1 MKTIDDI
8 QTLSTE
14 AFIRYFQNVYYDEG
28 LIARVVA
35 MKRPFRSP
43 QQLVQAFIEA
53 VDTLPIKQKKALL
66 QRQPQLGERLK
77 ALPPLKPHQFEK
89 LMLFNTV
96 YHIKFDYPFIISLK
110 NESADEIARLLE
122 TRLAHTAQKEF
133 CEAIVQLHT
142 QAKYELAQLIETP
155 EMSFV

>member
-1 MKTIDDI
+1 MKTFEQI
-8 QTLSTE
+8 QALNTE
-14 AFIRYFQNVYYDEG
+14 TFIHYFHNVYDDEG
-28 LIARVVA
+28 VIARLVA
-35 MKRPFRSP
+35 MERPFRST
-43 QQLVQAFIEA
+43 QQLIQAFIET

-66 QRQPQLGERLK
+66 QMQPQLGERLK

-122 TRLAHTAQKEF
+122 ARLAHTAQQEF

-142 QAKYELAQLIETP
+142 QAKSQLAQLIETP
-155 EMSFV
+155 EMTFV